1 MWYLSLL
8 FILFLIIIFTY
19 FVKEYRRYR
28 LELDKTL
35 LEYHSYVVKMD
46 KLEKENI
53 QLRRE
58 LAIEKN
64 AAKERKEKVN
74 QLKAAFLAN
83 ISHEIRT
90 PLNAIVG
97 FSNLL
102 IESKDVSERR
112 QYAQIISAN
121 NELLL
126 NLVDNILDLAKIE
139 SGYLCLH
146 TSSFS
151 LSELV
156 REIAMKCESR
166 VSDEVKIIVKKPEND
181 YWAELDKKRITQVL
195 EHFVM
200 NALKYTSQGY
210 IEITYEVKEKADSF
224 VQGIG
229 IGLSICKSIVEQMGG
244 CIGVESELNAGS
256 KFWIEVPCHPICC
269 SEEKNSV
276 YLMS

>member
-126 NLVDNILDLAKIE
+126 NLVDNILDL
-139 SGYLCLH
+139 
-146 TSSFS
+146 T
-151 LSELV
+151 
-156 REIAMKCESR
+156 
-166 VSDEVKIIVKKPEND
+166 
-181 YWAELDKKRITQVL
+181 
-195 EHFVM
+195 
-200 NALKYTSQGY
+200 
-210 IEITYEVKEKADSF
+210 
-224 VQGIG
+224 
-229 IGLSICKSIVEQMGG
+229 
-244 CIGVESELNAGS
+244 
-256 KFWIEVPCHPICC
+256 
-269 SEEKNSV
+269 
-276 YLMS
+276 

>member
-19 FVKEYRRYR
+19 FVKEYQRYR

-102 IESKDVSERR
+102 IESKDVSER
-112 QYAQIISAN
+112 
-121 NELLL
+121 L
-126 NLVDNILDLAKIE
+126 
-139 SGYLCLH
+139 
-146 TSSFS
+146 S
-151 LSELV
+151 LFAYFL
-156 REIAMKCESR
+156 
-166 VSDEVKIIVKKPEND
+166 
-181 YWAELDKKRITQVL
+181 
-195 EHFVM
+195 F
-200 NALKYTSQGY
+200 
-210 IEITYEVKEKADSF
+210 
-224 VQGIG
+224 
-229 IGLSICKSIVEQMGG
+229 
-244 CIGVESELNAGS
+244 
-256 KFWIEVPCHPICC
+256 
-269 SEEKNSV
+269 
-276 YLMS
+276 

>member
-139 SGYLCLH
+139 SD
-146 TSSFS
+146 
-151 LSELV
+151 
-156 REIAMKCESR
+156 R
-166 VSDEVKIIVKKPEND
+166 
-181 YWAELDKKRITQVL
+181 
-195 EHFVM
+195 
-200 NALKYTSQGY
+200 
-210 IEITYEVKEKADSF
+210 
-224 VQGIG
+224 
-229 IGLSICKSIVEQMGG
+229 KSV
-244 CIGVESELNAGS
+244 V
-256 KFWIEVPCHPICC
+256 
-269 SEEKNSV
+269 
-276 YLMS
+276 

>member
-1 MWYLSLL
+1 M
-8 FILFLIIIFTY
+8 
-19 FVKEYRRYR
+19 
-28 LELDKTL
+28 
-35 LEYHSYVVKMD
+35 
-46 KLEKENI
+46 
-53 QLRRE
+53 
-58 LAIEKN
+58 
-64 AAKERKEKVN
+64 N

-121 NELLL
+121 NEL
-126 NLVDNILDLAKIE
+126 VDNILDLAKIE

-166 VSDEVKIIVKKPEND
+166 VSDEVK
-181 YWAELDKKRITQVL
+181 L
-195 EHFVM
+195 
-200 NALKYTSQGY
+200 
-210 IEITYEVKEKADSF
+210 
-224 VQGIG
+224 
-229 IGLSICKSIVEQMGG
+229 
-244 CIGVESELNAGS
+244 
-256 KFWIEVPCHPICC
+256 
-269 SEEKNSV
+269 
-276 YLMS
+276 

>member
-97 FSNLL
+97 FANLL
-102 IESKDVSERR
+102 VSSENKGDSENFK
-112 QYAQIISAN
+112 QIIEQNSN
-121 NELLL
+121 QLLQL
-126 NLVDNILDLAKIE
+126 IGDILDLSKIE
-139 SGYLCLH
+139 SDTLDFVW
-146 TSSFS
+146 SN
-151 LSELV
+151 V
-156 REIAMKCESR
+156 NINAMMYDLE
-166 VSDEVKIIVKKPEND
+166 KIFQM
-181 YWAELDKKRITQVL
+181 RRR
-195 EHFVM
+195 
-200 NALKYTSQGY
+200 
-210 IEITYEVKEKADSF
+210 
-224 VQGIG
+224 
-229 IGLSICKSIVEQMGG
+229 CK
-244 CIGVESELNAGS
+244 
-256 KFWIEVPCHPICC
+256 
-269 SEEKNSV
+269 
-276 YLMS
+276 

>member
-90 PLNAIVG
+90 PLNAITG

-102 IESKDVSERR
+102 TTEKDLSEEEK
-112 QYAQIISAN
+112 QEFISIIN
-121 NELLL
+121 DNTDLLL
-126 NLVDNILDLAKIE
+126 KLVNDVLELSRIE
-139 SGYLCLH
+139 SGY
-146 TSSFS
+146 
-151 LSELV
+151 
-156 REIAMKCESR
+156 M
-166 VSDEVKIIVKKPEND
+166 
-181 YWAELDKKRITQVL
+181 
-195 EHFVM
+195 
-200 NALKYTSQGY
+200 
-210 IEITYEVKEKADSF
+210 
-224 VQGIG
+224 
-229 IGLSICKSIVEQMGG
+229 
-244 CIGVESELNAGS
+244 
-256 KFWIEVPCHPICC
+256 
-269 SEEKNSV
+269 
-276 YLMS
+276 

>member
-126 NLVDNILDLAKIE
+126 NLVDNIL
-139 SGYLCLH
+139 
-146 TSSFS
+146 T
-151 LSELV
+151 
-156 REIAMKCESR
+156 RWR
-166 VSDEVKIIVKKPEND
+166 N
-181 YWAELDKKRITQVL
+181 
-195 EHFVM
+195 
-200 NALKYTSQGY
+200 
-210 IEITYEVKEKADSF
+210 
-224 VQGIG
+224 
-229 IGLSICKSIVEQMGG
+229 
-244 CIGVESELNAGS
+244 
-256 KFWIEVPCHPICC
+256 
-269 SEEKNSV
+269 
-276 YLMS
+276 

>member
-102 IESKDVSERR
+102 IESKDVS
-112 QYAQIISAN
+112 
-121 NELLL
+121 
-126 NLVDNILDLAKIE
+126 
-139 SGYLCLH
+139 
-146 TSSFS
+146 
-151 LSELV
+151 
-156 REIAMKCESR
+156 
-166 VSDEVKIIVKKPEND
+166 
-181 YWAELDKKRITQVL
+181 
-195 EHFVM
+195 
-200 NALKYTSQGY
+200 
-210 IEITYEVKEKADSF
+210 
-224 VQGIG
+224 
-229 IGLSICKSIVEQMGG
+229 
-244 CIGVESELNAGS
+244 
-256 KFWIEVPCHPICC
+256 
-269 SEEKNSV
+269 
-276 YLMS
+276 

>member
-97 FSNLL
+97 FSKFVDRVKRCFREET
-102 IESKDVSERR
+102 ICT
-112 QYAQIISAN
+112 N
-121 NELLL
+121 N
-126 NLVDNILDLAKIE
+126 
-139 SGYLCLH
+139 
-146 TSSFS
+146 
-151 LSELV
+151 
-156 REIAMKCESR
+156 
-166 VSDEVKIIVKKPEND
+166 
-181 YWAELDKKRITQVL
+181 Q
-195 EHFVM
+195 
-200 NALKYTSQGY
+200 
-210 IEITYEVKEKADSF
+210 
-224 VQGIG
+224 
-229 IGLSICKSIVEQMGG
+229 CK
-244 CIGVESELNAGS
+244 
-256 KFWIEVPCHPICC
+256 
-269 SEEKNSV
+269 
-276 YLMS
+276 

>member
-126 NLVDNILDLAKIE
+126 NLVDNILDLAK
-139 SGYLCLH
+139 
-146 TSSFS
+146 
-151 LSELV
+151 
-156 REIAMKCESR
+156 
-166 VSDEVKIIVKKPEND
+166 D
-181 YWAELDKKRITQVL
+181 
-195 EHFVM
+195 
-200 NALKYTSQGY
+200 
-210 IEITYEVKEKADSF
+210 
-224 VQGIG
+224 
-229 IGLSICKSIVEQMGG
+229 
-244 CIGVESELNAGS
+244 
-256 KFWIEVPCHPICC
+256 
-269 SEEKNSV
+269 
-276 YLMS
+276 